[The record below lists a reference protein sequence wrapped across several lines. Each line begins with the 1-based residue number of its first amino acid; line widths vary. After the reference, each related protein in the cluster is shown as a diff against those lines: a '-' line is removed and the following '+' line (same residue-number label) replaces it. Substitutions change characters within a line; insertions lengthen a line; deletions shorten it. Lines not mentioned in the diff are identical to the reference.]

1 MTSSMSRHVSFR
13 ARWIAPIDPPAFRE
27 GARAM
32 FAFTVAIAVW
42 AFVTGVA
49 MVNTGMPVSI
59 GIVMTLTVFAGSAQL
74 AVLPLLAAGAPLPLV
89 WVTALIVNLRFVI
102 FAATSRPA
110 FVRLPLRQRALAG
123 YLNGDLGFALFS
135 LRFADDPERGNPTQW
150 GYFYGG
156 AVVNWTLWQ
165 IASIAGLL
173 LGGLAPA
180 SWGLEL
186 AAYLA
191 LVAVLVPMT
200 VTSPAIAGVG
210 VAVVVS
216 LATVRMPLRLGLIVA
231 VVAGVA
237 AALAVER
244 VRGAVVVR
252 AAGATE
258 EVRQA

>member
-1 MTSSMSRHVSFR
+1 MSSHVTFR
-13 ARWIAPIDPPAFRE
+13 DRWIAPVDPSGFRE

-32 FAFTVAIAVW
+32 WPFGVAISIW

-49 MVNTGMPVSI
+49 MVNTGMPVAI
-59 GIVMTLTVFAGSAQL
+59 GLVMTLTVFAGSAQL

-89 WVTALIVNLRFVI
+89 GVTAMIVNLRFVI

-110 FVRLPLRQRALAG
+110 FVRLSLRQRTLAG
-123 YLNGDLGFALFS
+123 YLNGDLGFSLFS
-135 LRFADDPERGNPTQW
+135 LRFAADPERGNPLQW

-156 AVVNWTLWQ
+156 AVVNWSIWQ
-165 IASIAGLL
+165 VASIAGLV

-180 SWGLEL
+180 SWGLEV

-210 VAVVVS
+210 VAVVTS
-216 LATVRMPLRLGLIVA
+216 LVTVQMPLRLGLIVS
-231 VVAGVA
+231 VVAGVGV
-237 AALAVER
+237 ALLVER
-244 VRGAVVVR
+244 VRDTVVARRV
-252 AAGATE
+252 ALGE
-258 EVRQA
+258 EVR

>member
-1 MTSSMSRHVSFR
+1 MTRRVSFR
-13 ARWIAPIDPPAFRE
+13 DRWFAPVETAAFRE
-27 GARAM
+27 GVRAM
-32 FAFTVAIAVW
+32 APFGVAIAVW
-42 AFVTGVA
+42 GFVTGVA

-59 GIVMTLTVFAGSAQL
+59 GLVMTLTVFAGSAQL
-74 AVLPLLAAGAPLPLV
+74 AVLPLLAVGAPLPLV

-102 FAATSRPA
+102 FSASSRPA
-110 FVRLPLRQRALAG
+110 FVHLPLRQRALAG

-156 AVVNWTLWQ
+156 AVVNWTVWQ
-165 IASIAGLL
+165 ASSIAGLL
-173 LGGLAPA
+173 LGGLAPS

-200 VTSPAIAGVG
+200 VTSPAVAG
-210 VAVVVS
+210 VAVAVVAS
-216 LATVRMPLRLGLIVA
+216 LATVRMPLRLGLIVS

-237 AALAVER
+237 VALAVER
-244 VRGAVVVR
+244 VRTSVAVRAR
-252 AAGATE
+252 AAGE
-258 EVRQA
+258 EVR